1 LTLATGLVHRAN
13 TLADWRL
20 MMTTSV
26 LNGVRLYWE
35 RTGETGDSL
44 VLVHGSW
51 VDHHTWDPI
60 VPALART
67 FRVATYDRRGHSE
80 SERPAGQGSFTED
93 VRDLAALI
101 EHLSLSP
108 AHILGNSAGA
118 VIALRLAAEQPRL
131 VRSLLL
137 HDPALFRM
145 FTDKAQPT
153 SSDEG
158 PGLRAAVDLLAN
170 GQNEAG
176 ARLFVETVINAGPW
190 EQRPEEVRRR
200 WILNAPT
207 FLDEQ
212 HDPEAGRVDLQSLH
226 RLAAPVLLTAGDKSP
241 AIFRFRVETLARIL
255 PKARLRMIVGAG
267 HGPQLAQP
275 EAYVDIIV
283 GFIREVVAEDSGSV

>member
-1 LTLATGLVHRAN
+1 
-13 TLADWRL
+13 
-20 MMTTSV
+20 MMPTSL

-35 RTGETGDSL
+35 RTGETGDPL

-51 VDHHTWDPI
+51 VDHHTWDNI

-67 FRVATYDRRGHSE
+67 FRVAKYDRRGHSQ
-80 SERPAGQGSFTED
+80 SERLPGQGSFAED

-101 EHLSLSP
+101 EHLSLST

-131 VRSLLL
+131 VRSVSL
-137 HDPALFRM
+137 HEPALLRM
-145 FTDKAQPT
+145 FGDQAQPE

-158 PGLRAAVDLLAN
+158 PGLQAVGDPLAN

-200 WILNAPT
+200 WIFNAPT

-212 HDPEAGRVDLQSLH
+212 HDPEAGKIDLQTLR
-226 RLAAPVLLTAGDKSP
+226 RLVAPALLTVGEKSP
-241 AIFRFRVETLARIL
+241 AIFRFRVETLAKVL
-255 PKARLRMIVGAG
+255 PKAQVRMIIGAG
-267 HGPQLAQP
+267 HGPQVAQP
-275 EAYVDIIV
+275 AAYVDTIV
-283 GFIREVVAEDSGSV
+283 SFIREFVAEGPSPV

>member
-1 LTLATGLVHRAN
+1 
-13 TLADWRL
+13 
-20 MMTTSV
+20 MMPTSL

-35 RTGETGDSL
+35 RTGETGDPL

-51 VDHHTWDPI
+51 VDHHTWDHI

-67 FRVATYDRRGHSE
+67 FRVATYDRRGHSQ
-80 SERPAGQGSFTED
+80 SERLPGQGSFAED

-101 EHLSLSP
+101 EHLSLST

-131 VRSLLL
+131 VRSVSL
-137 HDPALFRM
+137 HEPALFRM
-145 FTDKAQPT
+145 FGDQAQPE

-158 PGLRAAVDLLAN
+158 PGLQAVGDLLAN

-200 WILNAPT
+200 WIFNAPT

-212 HDPEAGRVDLQSLH
+212 HDPEAGKIDLQTLR
-226 RLAAPVLLTAGDKSP
+226 RLVAPALLTVGEKSP
-241 AIFRFRVETLARIL
+241 AIFRFRVETLAKVL
-255 PKARLRMIVGAG
+255 PKAQVRMIIGAG
-267 HGPQLAQP
+267 HGPQVAQP
-275 EAYVDIIV
+275 AAYVDTIV
-283 GFIREVVAEDSGSV
+283 SFIREFVAEGPSPV